1 MKTVWAFA
9 TLRCK
14 SYTMRLML
22 GNEEATIKIP
32 MAKQRSLVKAAK
44 LKLRC
49 IAHELQQLISQKRER
64 LEVLVDS
71 PGARKSLMSLL
82 TQGISFRCCCC
93 CSLRQVLLYN
103 LRLSGW
109 PQIHSNPPALATQV
123 LTLQAWVPSWFPFPS
138 FRSPAF
144 RSSDSNF
151 RTDSLCLFDS
161 RAPRC
166 LGMPPS
172 VPMF

>member
-1 MKTVWAFA
+1 
-9 TLRCK
+9 
-14 SYTMRLML
+14 
-22 GNEEATIKIP
+22 

-44 LKLRC
+44 LRC
-49 IAHELQQLISQKRER
+49 IAKELQQLISQKSER
-64 LEVLVDS
+64 LEVPVDS
-71 PGARKSLMSLL
+71 LGARKSLMSLL
-82 TQGISFRCCCC
+82 TQGISFHYCC
-93 CSLRQVLLYN
+93 CSLRQVSLYN

-109 PQIHSNPPALATQV
+109 LQIHSSPPALATQV
-123 LTLQAWVPSWFPFPS
+123 LKLQAWVPSWSSFPS

-151 RTDSLCLFDS
+151 RTNSLWPFDS

-172 VPMF
+172 VPMFWSQILQRDHCTTTIRTMTSDWWIGVCRSGG